1 MIEIAKQIV
10 EAFEDFGE
18 SFKTKEYVCY
28 YRDNEGFIRETYL
41 TKKELYKFINKHQ
54 LADMSIYKIK
64 DKIKDKIEIERELRI
79 KEDKQ

>member
-28 YRDNEGFIRETYL
+28 CRNDAGFTNETYL

-64 DKIKDKIEIERELRI
+64 DRIEIERELKI

>member
-1 MIEIAKQIV
+1 MITIIEQII
-10 EAFEDFGE
+10 EAFENFGE

-41 TKKELYKFINKHQ
+41 TKKELYKFIDKHQ
-54 LADMSIYKIK
+54 LADMKIYKIK
-64 DKIKDKIEIERELRI
+64 DRIEIERELRI

>member
-54 LADMSIYKIK
+54 LANMKIYKIK
-64 DKIKDKIEIERELRI
+64 DRIEIERELKI
-79 KEDKQ
+79 KENKQC